1 MDLLLRNTGPPTV
14 SKRWGWGQAVCEW
27 GHWDGEQGAG
37 GAGKAEGRGREEKGG
52 QFALKWESPSQ
63 AGGIDLNGCSTEVW
77 LQQKK
82 IRVFICPFL
91 PRPGFLP

>member
-1 MDLLLRNTGPPTV
+1 MDLPVSATGPPTAARRGGGG
-14 SKRWGWGQAVCEW
+14 KAGWEWGQW
-27 GHWDGEQGAG
+27 GGEKEAG